1 MIVPQTV
8 NTPLAGFHSSS
19 IICQATKLL
28 MEDLRD
34 TRHMNTEIY
43 LEQTGFFYFV

>member
-1 MIVPQTV
+1 MIVPQAV

-28 MEDLRD
+28 MEDLGD
-34 TRHMNTEIY
+34 TRHTNTEIY
-43 LEQTGFFYFV
+43 LELTVFYFV